1 MLRLMAGTAPQPSS
15 KPLLSQYTTTRD
27 RDGRLVL
34 RAASNLGPVLG
45 CLVPT
50 VLVAVAG
57 SLIAALGDIP
67 LMFGPPVVALAFAVI
82 AVPILAQR
90 GTRAWVLAPGS
101 IRQGTIVGARQW
113 WARTSRE
120 VRSVVLK
127 REVWV
132 TPRGRIGSTDAV
144 YVLTDRDSRLNIV
157 SVYNW
162 GGQESRLT
170 SGGAGSLA
178 HTGPTVPPA
187 PAPVAMT
194 ADARLTSAVSEA
206 VREITDLLASELG
219 VPVSYECMET
229 RQRPR
234 R

>member
-1 MLRLMAGTAPQPSS
+1 MLRAMAGTAPQPFL
-15 KPLLSQYTTTRD
+15 LLSHYTTTRD
-27 RDGRLVL
+27 TDGRLVL

-50 VLVAVAG
+50 ALVAVGG
-57 SLIAALGDIP
+57 SLIAAFGDIP
-67 LMFGPPVVALAFAVI
+67 VMFGPPAVALLFAAI

-90 GTRAWVLAPGS
+90 GTRAWVLGRGS
-101 IRQGTIVGARQW
+101 IRRGTVVGAKQW
-113 WARTSRE
+113 WARPSRE
-120 VRSVVLK
+120 ARSVVLK
-127 REVWV
+127 RAVWL
-132 TPRGRIGSTDAV
+132 TPRGRIGSTDTV

-162 GGQESRLT
+162 GSQESRLT

-187 PAPVAMT
+187 PEPVAMT
-194 ADARLTSAVSEA
+194 ADARLAAAVSEA

-219 VPVSYECMET
+219 VPVSYECVET